1 MPRKK
6 KEIQQVREAVPET
19 ASSSISYKGNVTIKL
34 VKGGKIIKSI
44 KKHNTGCPE
53 LFKFLT
59 ECLVNLPN
67 ENSHPKYL
75 RCFTFN
81 DSGDDSPSM
90 DNLGNNALIGDGYVS
105 YTDADSVEDS
115 TTTTYTYKSIFR
127 FIIPSTIIRSNINVV
142 AIYNVNKV
150 NEQSNPSAFMQLTG
164 KDIISTN
171 NLGAG
176 ISVIV
181 IWEMSFQDVQS
192 SQD

>member
-75 RCFTFN
+75 RCFTFD
-81 DSGDDSPSM
+81 DSGGSPSM
-90 DNLGNNALIGDGYVS
+90 GNLGTNALIGDGYVS

-115 TTTTYTYKSIFR
+115 TTTTYKSIFK

-150 NEQSNPSAFMQLTG
+150 NEPSNPSAFMQLIG
-164 KDIISTN
+164 DDIISTD

-181 IWEMSFQDVQS
+181 LWEMSFQDVQS
-192 SQD
+192 SQV